1 VKSKRNCGVNR
12 IKGKRYSVAL
22 MIRCLRKSLL
32 YENCAISLS
41 VRKHEDMQETF
52 VQFLG
57 AVGKQVVKIKMTLYT
72 KNLQDVAVEGK
83 TR

>member
-1 VKSKRNCGVNR
+1 MKICKRR
-12 IKGKRYSVAL
+12 
-22 MIRCLRKSLL
+22 LR
-32 YENCAISLS
+32 
-41 VRKHEDMQETF
+41 
-52 VQFLG
+52 QFLG